1 MKILVADDD
10 PTGATALK
18 TLLEV
23 VGHQVVGPARD
34 GAEAVAL
41 AARDRPDLAVLDI
54 DMPVL
59 SGLDAVERIT
69 RQRPLPI
76 VLLTAHREE
85 AYLERAAALPVFI
98 YLTKPCAPDT
108 LISALRIARARFDE
122 WAALQARTGDLTRR
136 IEERGTIERAE
147 GLLMQVRGLSEDEAY
162 RLLRMR
168 SQSQRTP
175 MLAIARAVIAAGGI
189 AGAAASA
196 QPAGAGAPR

>member
-18 TLLEV
+18 SLLEV
-23 VGHQVVGPARD
+23 LGHDVVGPAGD
-34 GAEAVAL
+34 GAQAVAL
-41 AARDRPDLAVLDI
+41 AARERPDLAVLDI

-59 SGLDAVERIT
+59 SGLDAVERMT
-69 RQRPLPI
+69 RQRPVPVI
-76 VLLTAHREE
+76 LLTGHRED

-108 LISALRIARARFDE
+108 LIPALRIARARFEE
-122 WAALQARTGDLTRR
+122 WAALRDRAGELARR
-136 IEERGTIERAE
+136 IEERGTIERAK

-162 RLLRMR
+162 RLMRVR
-168 SQSQRTP
+168 SQTQRTP
-175 MLAIARAVIAAGGI
+175 LAAIARAVIAAGGI

-196 QPAGAGAPR
+196 QPAAAPR